1 MSKINVNNQKFHQKQ
16 SIFDQFRSKVEGRLH
31 RFLSYWPGTCLK
43 FNVCLVWFKSLKIQ
57 VFGQFLVVKTV
68 KIIKNDVKKR
78 SFLGF
83 LRCFLRFKCLSSG
96 IYDLKSVQFLIQ
108 FLFAKV
114 LVMFF
119 IQTDILRVT
128 KLECNNLDIKKTT
141 F

>member
-1 MSKINVNNQKFHQKQ
+1 MSKLMSIIKNFIKNINFLT
-16 SIFDQFRSKVEGRLH
+16 SFWSKVEGRLH

-114 LVMFF
+114 LIMFF
-119 IQTDILRVT
+119 IQTDILRVI